1 MIEYFG
7 VKSLFLNALQGKWG
21 EGGVPPQNAI
31 FEARYRRQ
39 APSQPTDQTV
49 GASETTSAE

>member
-21 EGGVPPQNAI
+21 EGGYPPQNAI
-31 FEARYRRQ
+31 LEARYRRQ